1 MSGPRMPY
9 AKLPPFKYQTFD
21 IDFVKFTNIPSIER
35 KKAKEEKEKAA
46 AAAAAAAEAA
56 AAAPIEEPKKI
67 EEEKKEEIP
76 GESPLSFYYFNHSIS
91 MLRG

>member
-1 MSGPRMPY
+1 MSAPRMPY
-9 AKLPPFKYQTFD
+9 AKLPPFKYQSFD

-46 AAAAAAAEAA
+46 AEAAAAAA
-56 AAAPIEEPKKI
+56 AAPVEEPKKI

-76 GESPLSFYYFNHSIS
+76 SESPMPITTSIILYQG
-91 MLRG
+91 LRV